1 MIFDKMLFPQA
12 VWPVDFNSGANA
24 GDYVS
29 MKDYPIVGVLISQNT
44 AGGTAAVTLLQAKD
58 VAATGAKTLAFT
70 RYWVS
75 GVKLNYDGSSGS
87 FTVGETV
94 TGADGGS
101 GVVYYDNGTYL
112 LLYTV
117 NATAFV
123 DNETITGGTSA
134 TTASANGIGIDED
147 IMLPVDL
154 TAGVNT
160 FTIPAVAQRKYGIEI
175 TADMLDRDNDY
186 DCVRVNIAQA
196 TGVGI
201 GSAVYIMPNG
211 KTKGIPMPTA
221 IYD

>member
-12 VWPVDFNSGANA
+12 VWPVDFTTGANA

-29 MKDYPIVGVLISQNT
+29 LKDYPAVGVLISQNT
-44 AGGTAAVTLLQAKD
+44 AAGTAAVTLVQAKG

-75 GVKLNYDGSSGS
+75 GVKLNYDNSTGK
-87 FTVGETV
+87 FTVGEV
-94 TGADGGS
+94 VNGAGG
-101 GVVYYDNGTYL
+101 GQGTVYYDNGTYL

-117 NATAFV
+117 NASAFV
-123 DNETITGGTSA
+123 DNETITGVTSA
-134 TTASANGIGIDED
+134 TTASADGIGINED

-154 TAGVNT
+154 AAGVNT
-160 FTIPAVAQRKYGIEI
+160 FTIPAVAQRRYGIEI

-196 TGVGI
+196 TGAGI
-201 GSAVYIMPNG
+201 GSAIYIMPEG

>member
-12 VWPVDFNSGANA
+12 VWPVDFHTDANA

-29 MKDYPIVGVLISQNT
+29 LKDYPTVGVLISQNT
-44 AGGTAAVTLLQAKD
+44 AAGTAAVTLVQAKD
-58 VAATGAKTLAFT
+58 VAATGAKALAFT

-75 GVKLNYDGSSGS
+75 GVKLNYDNPTGK
-87 FTVGETV
+87 FTVGEV
-94 TGADGGS
+94 VNGAGG
-101 GVVYYDNGTYL
+101 GQGTVYYDNGTYL

-123 DNETITGGTSA
+123 DNETITGATSA
-134 TTASANGIGIDED
+134 TTASADGIGINED

-154 TAGVNT
+154 AAGVNT

-186 DCVRVNIAQA
+186 DCARVHIAA
-196 TGVGI
+196 ASDAGI
-201 GSAVYIMPNG
+201 GSAVYILTEG
-211 KTKGIPMPTA
+211 KVKGIPMPTA